1 MWFVCPNF
9 GNFQKKQHREHRDTS
24 QRIWYLYDFAFFLH
38 FFSIVFCLL
47 CFFLV
52 VFCFMGRLTVRL
64 SAPAVV
70 SRTGSRSWKE
80 RLQRMHKKT
89 PRKLIKLFISI
100 GAVPGGL
107 GAAPHG
113 DLFTNTAAG

>member
-1 MWFVCPNF
+1 
-9 GNFQKKQHREHRDTS
+9 
-24 QRIWYLYDFAFFLH
+24 
-38 FFSIVFCLL
+38 
-47 CFFLV
+47 
-52 VFCFMGRLTVRL
+52 MGRLTVRL

-89 PRKLIKLFISI
+89 PKKLIKLSISI
-100 GAVPGGL
+100 GVVPGGL
-107 GAAPHG
+107 GTAPHG